1 MRRPLL
7 PPSHVTRALFG
18 LAGTA
23 LAGALVID
31 HFRAEPAPAPEP
43 SYSAPPRLEV
53 PPRPEQPV
61 SRAVPFVVG
70 NELPEASPEASP
82 PTAPQTT
89 KPRHAPPAPRPRK
102 FVCGPCGM
110 G

>member
-31 HFRAEPAPAPEP
+31 HFRAEPAPAP
-43 SYSAPPRLEV
+43 AQLR
-53 PPRPEQPV
+53 
-61 SRAVPFVVG
+61 
-70 NELPEASPEASP
+70 SPMTISDCD
-82 PTAPQTT
+82 
-89 KPRHAPPAPRPRK
+89 RS
-102 FVCGPCGM
+102 
-110 G
+110 

>member
-1 MRRPLL
+1 MHGSRRPLL
-7 PPSHVTRALFG
+7 PPSQVTRALFG

-31 HFRAEPAPAPEP
+31 HFRAAPAVAPEP
-43 SYSAPPRLEV
+43 IYSAPPRLEE
-53 PPRPEQPV
+53 PPRAEEPV
-61 SRAVPFVVG
+61 RRAVPFVVG
-70 NELPEASPEASP
+70 NELPEASPPAK
-82 PTAPQTT
+82 PQTT
-89 KPRHAPPAPRPRK
+89 KPRHAPPAPRPQK